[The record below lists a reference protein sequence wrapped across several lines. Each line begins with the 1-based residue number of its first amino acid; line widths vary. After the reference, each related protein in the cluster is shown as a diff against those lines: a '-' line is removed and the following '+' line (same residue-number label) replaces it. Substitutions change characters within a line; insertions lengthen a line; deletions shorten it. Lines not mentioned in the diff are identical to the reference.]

1 MSLAKRCLKII
12 LNISKFTKAG
22 CVHFLRTRWTRR
34 VHINETAVHMNKKLC
49 NANNYGSWTLRVH
62 IQAFCSNGS
71 KILYSKLW
79 KRSVTHYGL
88 ASWVILYYWMQN
100 ASSALFSGPRKCVCV
115 LSSSAIESMIQYL
128 GLIVVVHTSMYISS
142 MNVIRLELTL
152 NDNWM
157 QWSVSLFKSTQWI
170 NWRFSSAVQVSVGEE
185 SATLLLFDTAGQVS
199 ILSESMALIV
209 LPLTILWLLKIL
221 QNFVMLE
228 FRLYFENTFSVS
240 THAASQIRV
249 NSPIRANARTI
260 SVQMQNLSAADSVDA
275 DVNFWFGGTF
285 RWHDSS
291 SACSVHSIS
300 KSEDCLNFV
309 GISWQEQF

>member
-1 MSLAKRCLKII
+1 MGVERFEFIFRHFAPMVPRFYTRNYENALSLIMALPAELYCII
-12 LNISKFTKAG
+12 G
-22 CVHFLRTRWTRR
+22 CRTP
-34 VHINETAVHMNKKLC
+34 AVHCLVGHVN
-49 NANNYGSWTLRVH
+49 V
-62 IQAFCSNGS
+62 F
-71 KILYSKLW
+71 
-79 KRSVTHYGL
+79 
-88 ASWVILYYWMQN
+88 
-100 ASSALFSGPRKCVCV
+100 VCCHRQQ
-115 LSSSAIESMIQYL
+115 LNQYL
-128 GLIVVVHTSMYISS
+128 GLIVAVHTSMYISS

-260 SVQMQNLSAADSVDA
+260 SVQLQNLSAADSVDA